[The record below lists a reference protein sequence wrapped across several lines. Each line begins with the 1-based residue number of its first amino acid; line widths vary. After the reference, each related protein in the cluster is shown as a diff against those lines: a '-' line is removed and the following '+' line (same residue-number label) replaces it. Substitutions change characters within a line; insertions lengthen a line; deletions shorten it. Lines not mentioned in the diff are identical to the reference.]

1 VSFRV
6 VATHSDPEAFHVV
19 EPTPDGRDARILATF
34 GPPGAEG
41 RARQYAALLGIVNTF
56 VAVADPDVAEHWS
69 IAGSV
74 LRNALDTVGEAVL
87 DSPVRADR
95 HGLTFRHTVAGR
107 RLRFTI
113 AEE

>member
-1 VSFRV
+1 MYRV
-6 VATHSDPEAFHVV
+6 VATHSDPESFHVV
-19 EPTPDGRDARILATF
+19 EPLSDRNDARILATF

-41 RARQYAALLGIVNTF
+41 RARVYAALLCIVNSF
-56 VAVADPDVAEHWS
+56 VAVVNPWNEADWS

-87 DSPVRADR
+87 DSPARSDR
-95 HGLTFRHTVAGR
+95 RGLTFQYTVAGR